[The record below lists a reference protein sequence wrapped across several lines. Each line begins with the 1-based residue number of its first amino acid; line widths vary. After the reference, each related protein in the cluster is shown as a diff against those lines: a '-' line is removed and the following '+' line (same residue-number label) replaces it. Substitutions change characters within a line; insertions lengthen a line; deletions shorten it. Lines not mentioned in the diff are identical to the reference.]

1 MMRTTLATLVIAGA
15 IGGSLGLQPPAAQAA
30 DTGATMR
37 RQMDC
42 WIGVKFGDQPG
53 QLIRGWVCEPRT
65 YLVPEAK
72 QASAPADPEWRFAD
86 NQDVAAL
93 DAGKRHR

>member
-1 MMRTTLATLVIAGA
+1 MMRISLASLVIAGV

-30 DTGATMR
+30 DAGATMR
-37 RQMDC
+37 RQIDC
-42 WIGVKFGDQPG
+42 WIGMKFGDQPG

-72 QASAPADPEWRFAD
+72 QASADPESRLPD
-86 NQDVAAL
+86 KQDVAAL
-93 DAGKRHR
+93 GAGGHHR